1 MYKAVLIVF
10 FITVMITYFFANYTG
25 EAQELNNLKET
36 WESYKKPP
44 YGYVS
49 TGADPI
55 YYYRHDRFRKPYR
68 WPLTFSSSY
77 PYPHQEPLP

>member
-10 FITVMITYFFANYTG
+10 VITVLITYFFANYTG
-25 EAQELNNLKET
+25 EAHQLNEG
-36 WESYKKPP
+36 WESYRRPP

-55 YYYRHDRFRKPYR
+55 YFYRRDLYRKPYR
-68 WPLTFSSSY
+68 WHLTFSSSY
-77 PYPHQEPLP
+77 PYPHQQPLP